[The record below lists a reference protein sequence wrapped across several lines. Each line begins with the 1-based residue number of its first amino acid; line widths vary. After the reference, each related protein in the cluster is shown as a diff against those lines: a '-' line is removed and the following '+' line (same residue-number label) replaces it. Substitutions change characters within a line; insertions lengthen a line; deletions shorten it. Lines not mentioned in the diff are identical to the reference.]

1 MLCIFFLISNISN
14 ISKIIRNQML
24 SSTSKVDDLSI
35 IPDIY
40 NTTSG
45 YDDRF
50 ELNKKDIDHKEL
62 RSISI
67 NMKKKEILNILTSD
81 MVSINKKS
89 DLVKKYEILIPSNIS
104 QLNFFA
110 GGLMNEFHFDF

>member
-1 MLCIFFLISNISN
+1 MLCIFFLISKITINQILNANVEELLMISN
-14 ISKIIRNQML
+14 IY
-24 SSTSKVDDLSI
+24 T
-35 IPDIY
+35 

-50 ELNKKDIDHKEL
+50 ELNKNDLNHEKL

-67 NMKKKEILNILTSD
+67 NMEKKKILHILTSD
-81 MVSINKKS
+81 MVSINKKI
-89 DLVKKYEILIPSNIS
+89 DLVKKHEILIPSNIS

-110 GGLMNEFHFDF
+110 GGLMKDFYFYF

>member
-1 MLCIFFLISNISN
+1 MLCIFFLIS
-14 ISKIIRNQML
+14 KITINQIL
-24 SSTSKVDDLSI
+24 NANVDDLSI

-40 NTTSG
+40 NKTSG

-50 ELNKKDIDHKEL
+50 ELNKNDLNHEKL

-67 NMKKKEILNILTSD
+67 NMEKKKILHILTSD
-81 MVSINKKS
+81 MVSINKKI
-89 DLVKKYEILIPSNIS
+89 DLVKKHEILIPSNIS

-110 GGLMNEFHFDF
+110 GGLMKDFDFYF